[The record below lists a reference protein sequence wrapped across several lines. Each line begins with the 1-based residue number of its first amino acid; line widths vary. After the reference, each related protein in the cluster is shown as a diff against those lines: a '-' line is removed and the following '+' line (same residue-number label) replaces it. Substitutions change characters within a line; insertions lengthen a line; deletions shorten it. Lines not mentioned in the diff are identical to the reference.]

1 MLGGAQEPK
10 YSLLGVCVGE
20 EEDDSGPAQPKTEQD
35 EPVEGE
41 KVLKVQGS
49 RRPVGLRPPVA
60 DLRPRRVAG
69 TGGTELSDRNGTM
82 GVSWDGF
89 PRKRRPDLFSRAPGQ
104 SWRDVFRERWPEMA
118 AWAALLLLG
127 LLWTTTAHKNHGH
140 NHVKHIRLGHRIRM
154 AASYLAQSCSEH
166 GRFRYIARANGMEH
180 PEAGQYDMVRHAW
193 VVSTLA
199 QYALYEPS
207 LDSHASRAAD
217 DRPAEVE
224 APLLRSTNLLI
235 KSLHPGANASVAAPG
250 RLLGALALWAPI
262 DPAAEAARAEAAR
275 AEAEARAPAR
285 STLRDVDSRVLP
297 GPARMV
303 APQRTAH
310 GRARAAFVREKLRS
324 ALAGERARALRAA
337 AGPTP
342 AHPPPPLPP
351 VQSGHVSSIPSY

>member
-1 MLGGAQEPK
+1 
-10 YSLLGVCVGE
+10 
-20 EEDDSGPAQPKTEQD
+20 
-35 EPVEGE
+35 
-41 KVLKVQGS
+41 
-49 RRPVGLRPPVA
+49 
-60 DLRPRRVAG
+60 
-69 TGGTELSDRNGTM
+69 
-82 GVSWDGF
+82 
-89 PRKRRPDLFSRAPGQ
+89 
-104 SWRDVFRERWPEMA
+104 MA

-342 AHPPPPLPP
+342 APPPPPP
-351 VQSGHVSSIPSY
+351 PPSRTKWTRLVHPFVLIAHVSVPRATQSRVTQALQLDFGHLNCVCSPRPLLSPAVPGRAKRRGRRGGTVGARRGAARGARGCRDGARCAVPRRRRARRACAGPTRAALPRRFSR

>member
-1 MLGGAQEPK
+1 
-10 YSLLGVCVGE
+10 
-20 EEDDSGPAQPKTEQD
+20 
-35 EPVEGE
+35 
-41 KVLKVQGS
+41 
-49 RRPVGLRPPVA
+49 
-60 DLRPRRVAG
+60 
-69 TGGTELSDRNGTM
+69 
-82 GVSWDGF
+82 
-89 PRKRRPDLFSRAPGQ
+89 
-104 SWRDVFRERWPEMA
+104 MA

-342 AHPPPPLPP
+342 AHPPPPPPLPYKVDTSRP
-351 VQSGHVSSIPSY
+351 SLRTNCTRLGPARDPEPRDPGLTIRFWTFKLCLFTPPTPLSGSTRTCQATRTTRRHRGSAARGGARGSRVPRWRSLRCATQTPRSAGVCWTDACCAPSAIFSLRCRCAYRGSVQ